1 MGHLRI
7 SLLVFLLL
15 TLVAQAETFP
25 EGKKDSHV
33 WDYGKVLSKSK
44 EGELQISCDSY
55 LEKHGSP
62 VWVVTVRNLAEYG
75 ANAQEIEGYTE
86 WFLREKLTEFG
97 ADENSI
103 LVLLSVDDRKS
114 RIELGEAWGRGWDS
128 ECEHIM
134 QGKGVPSF
142 RKQKYSQGLGDM
154 VRSLNVMTTQKE
166 KTHPALLAL
175 SNWGGRIAPYSG
187 LPPAAVIPSTLLCI
201 GLFVLGLTSKSAD
214 GGKSL
219 GALVWLALVLGV
231 ITFFGGGIV
240 HFFIDGYAEIL
251 AKGVLFIILMACF
264 IWFDM
269 GGGGRGRG
277 RFGYSSWDSGGWGG
291 GGGFGGGG
299 FGGGGGFDFG
309 GGGGA
314 TGSW

>member
-7 SLLVFLLL
+7 FLFLLL
-15 TLVAQAETFP
+15 LLATLAKAETFP

-62 VWVVTVRNLAEYG
+62 VWVITVRNLAEYG

-103 LVLLSVDDRKS
+103 LVLLSVEDRKS
-114 RIELGEAWGRGWDS
+114 RIELGEAWGHGWDT

-142 RKQKYSQGLGDM
+142 RKQKYSDGLGDM
-154 VRSLNVMTTQKE
+154 VRSLNVMATRKE
-166 KTHPALLAL
+166 KTSPAVLAL
-175 SNWGGRIAPYSG
+175 SNWGGRIAPYTG
-187 LPPAAVIPSTLLCI
+187 LPTAAVILIPLLFCKAREVVAI
-201 GLFVLGLTSKSAD
+201 
-214 GGKSL
+214 
-219 GALVWLALVLGV
+219 
-231 ITFFGGGIV
+231 
-240 HFFIDGYAEIL
+240 
-251 AKGVLFIILMACF
+251 
-264 IWFDM
+264 
-269 GGGGRGRG
+269 
-277 RFGYSSWDSGGWGG
+277 SS
-291 GGGFGGGG
+291 
-299 FGGGGGFDFG
+299 
-309 GGGGA
+309 
-314 TGSW
+314 